1 MRQATFTQKN
11 PPRER
16 DDLEV
21 SLQEVSLINGRPTH
35 LPPRPLSRDC

>member
-21 SLQEVSLINGRPTH
+21 SLHQWATHAPSSSPSL
-35 LPPRPLSRDC
+35 S

>member
-11 PPRER
+11 PPREER
-16 DDLEV
+16 DDL
-21 SLQEVSLINGRPTH
+21 EVSLINGRPTH